1 MKIFDPHITGSLS
14 VSASAEI
21 QGDLIVSGTI
31 YGTAQI
37 SGQVQEAVSA
47 SHAAEYTLTSSFE
60 AATSS
65 LSSSIAIE
73 KDRVDAILLASD
85 ADKDSFKEIVDLI
98 NSVDTTND
106 QAFAS
111 FYTSSNDRFDSIETT
126 TSSLDGRIDSLE
138 TKSGS
143 LEGSVSS
150 LETFTGSINTT
161 IKSKLDSENV
171 VSGSE
176 FVLNSTSPILQYV
189 DVTVTQS
196 GGRYYIDGIQTQI
209 VSLAKGLIY
218 RFDVSDASIAGHPF
232 RLSTT
237 DDGTHGGGS
246 DYTDGVTVV
255 GTEGVDGAYVQIIVN
270 QDTPQTLYYYC
281 VHHGGMGSTIF
292 VGGAGDTD
300 SVNITPTQE

>member
-85 ADKDSFKEIVDLI
+85 ADKDSCKEIVDLI

-150 LETFTGSINTT
+150 L
-161 IKSKLDSENV
+161 V
-171 VSGSE
+171 
-176 FVLNSTSPILQYV
+176 Y
-189 DVTVTQS
+189 
-196 GGRYYIDGIQTQI
+196 
-209 VSLAKGLIY
+209 
-218 RFDVSDASIAGHPF
+218 
-232 RLSTT
+232 
-237 DDGTHGGGS
+237 
-246 DYTDGVTVV
+246 
-255 GTEGVDGAYVQIIVN
+255 
-270 QDTPQTLYYYC
+270 
-281 VHHGGMGSTIF
+281 
-292 VGGAGDTD
+292 
-300 SVNITPTQE
+300 